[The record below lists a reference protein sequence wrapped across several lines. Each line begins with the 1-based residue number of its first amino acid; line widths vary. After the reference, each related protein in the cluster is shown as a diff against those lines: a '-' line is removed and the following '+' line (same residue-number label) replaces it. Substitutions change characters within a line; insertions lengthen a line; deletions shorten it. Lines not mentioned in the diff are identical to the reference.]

1 MDTDD
6 VVTHT
11 VHGKVKWFDPA
22 KGFGFIV
29 ADEGGPDILLHA
41 NVLRNYG
48 QSSVA
53 DGTVITVMVQIT
65 TRGVQAVEVVQID
78 APMPLGMAFMLGD
91 DETMASP
98 EEIALLPI
106 EPARIKWFDKSK
118 GFGFANVFGLPEDV
132 FVHIEVLR
140 HSGFADLAAGEA
152 VCLRIMDGARGRM
165 AVQVVSWESAS
176 REVD

>member
-1 MDTDD
+1 
-6 VVTHT
+6 
-11 VHGKVKWFDPA
+11 
-22 KGFGFIV
+22 
-29 ADEGGPDILLHA
+29 
-41 NVLRNYG
+41 
-48 QSSVA
+48 
-53 DGTVITVMVQIT
+53 
-65 TRGVQAVEVVQID
+65 
-78 APMPLGMAFMLGD
+78 MLGD

-165 AVQVVSWESAS
+165 AVQVVSWEAAS